1 MNEKSLDED
10 CRSVDMF
17 FNLEAYQNKIMIKKF
32 RVGDYLVVQGDSF
45 LYLPIVK
52 SGVVRLD
59 CASIEKDVLL
69 DYVVAGEACVV
80 SFSHCDIKDKLVFSA
95 QALTEVEAWL
105 IPKNIVNELLEKDQ
119 VFVNYLMRRLTFE
132 FQNMLQLYVSLQ
144 NEDLEK
150 RLEKYLDKYSSKL
163 QLNGVKLT
171 HQQIAIDL
179 GVSRE
184 SVSRIMSKKS

>member
-1 MNEKSLDED
+1 M
-10 CRSVDMF
+10 
-17 FNLEAYQNKIMIKKF
+17 
-32 RVGDYLVVQGDSF
+32 
-45 LYLPIVK
+45 PIVK

-132 FQNMLQLYVSLQ
+132 FQNMLPVVCEST
-144 NEDLEK
+144 K
-150 RLEKYLDKYSSKL
+150 RGFGKK
-163 QLNGVKLT
+163 
-171 HQQIAIDL
+171 I
-179 GVSRE
+179 RE
-184 SVSRIMSKKS
+184 IFR